1 MNFSNFRYV
10 WMRLRKI
17 YTCSRVDTAE
27 NTYSSAQE
35 RVVLGPP
42 SVLLNGYGELLSWGY
57 SGRGLKLVLR
67 LRMSGALL
75 ALTLMTSWY
84 ANGKNIKN
92 LLLFPR
98 LCICLVDSVLL
109 VLFKTFYYVYL
120 HRVSSKENG
129 LLFLSGVVLPPS
141 KSLSRTVTICFA

>member
-1 MNFSNFRYV
+1 
-10 WMRLRKI
+10 
-17 YTCSRVDTAE
+17 
-27 NTYSSAQE
+27 
-35 RVVLGPP
+35 
-42 SVLLNGYGELLSWGY
+42 
-57 SGRGLKLVLR
+57 
-67 LRMSGALL
+67 MSGALL